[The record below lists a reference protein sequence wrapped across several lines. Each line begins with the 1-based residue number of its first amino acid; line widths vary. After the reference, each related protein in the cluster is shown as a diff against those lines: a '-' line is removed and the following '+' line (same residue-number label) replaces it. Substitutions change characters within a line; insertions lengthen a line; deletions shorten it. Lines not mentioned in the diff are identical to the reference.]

1 MVPPSDGHLAHR
13 ATCTERQVLR
23 RCACRVHQR
32 VAVQTR
38 ASGSTTNGHLGDSTL
53 EAMVGAS
60 HNGHAT

>member
-1 MVPPSDGHLAHR
+1 MVPPGDGHLAHS

-53 EAMVGAS
+53 EAMVGAG